1 MGQLVERPPR
11 VWEKVGGRKWS
22 TSDGIS
28 FDFSQ
33 KSEEILWREK
43 KKKMGDVTYTYARST
58 QLYGQTLSLRVLVS
72 PPEEFT

>member
-28 FDFSQ
+28 FDFSKKVK
-33 KSEEILWREK
+33 KSSDVKE
-43 KKKMGDVTYTYARST
+43 KKMGDVTYTYARST